1 MTRRPASIDG
11 PRDGGSGSVVPTGSR
26 TSEGLRRDL
35 GFFGLLWI
43 SAGTTLGSGWLFGSF
58 VALTIA
64 GPAALIS
71 WVIASVFMVPLV
83 LVYAELGAMFPES
96 GGPGRFAHH
105 AFGSLAGATFGW
117 FSYVQAAAIAP
128 IEVLAALEY
137 LSTNSWARGFYDSG
151 SGTLSPSGFLA
162 AVVLM
167 GTFVTLNLR
176 GIRLLSRTNSAITVF
191 KLLIPTLTAVALI
204 VAAFHLQNFTA
215 AGGFFVHGGSGPTQ
229 SILSA
234 IAAGGIAF
242 AVTGFE
248 GALEVGGESARP
260 QRDLPRAV
268 LGAFVVCTVIYI
280 VVQVAFIGGLPSSLL
295 SHYSSWAG
303 LATDSQLSRAPF
315 FALAGLVGMGWL
327 AWTMRVDAV
336 ISPSGTGLLYLT
348 GASRLSFGLSRDGYV
363 PELFLVEDER
373 TDVPLWGVI
382 MSAVLGLLFLLPFPS
397 WNKLVSV
404 VTGAVVLMYAS
415 APLALGSLRRSRP
428 ELARPYR
435 LPAARLLA
443 PASFV
448 FATFVAYWS
457 GWQTI
462 STLMLALLLG
472 YGLMGLVRRLHL
484 DLDPPRIEWA
494 SARWLFPY
502 LIGLSVVSYLGDF
515 GSGGILG
522 GVGPFHDVLVGG
534 RGVIP
539 LWWDLACLTV
549 LGLGVFAG
557 AMTQGGGLTKRDR
570 SAAAAPKTDPPPGR
584 SPGSPGP
591 RAAPA
596 AGRRV

>member
-1 MTRRPASIDG
+1 MEA
-11 PRDGGSGSVVPTGSR
+11 R
-26 TSEGLRRDL
+26 TDEGLRRDV

-43 SAGTTLGSGWLFGSF
+43 SVGTTLGSGWLFGAF

-71 WVIASVFMVPLV
+71 WVLASLLMAPLA

-96 GGPGRFAHH
+96 GGPGRFTHH

-117 FSYVQAAAIAP
+117 FSYVQAATIAP
-128 IEVLAALEY
+128 IEVLAAIEY
-137 LSTNSWARGFYDSG
+137 LSATSWARGLYDSG
-151 SGTLSPSGFLA
+151 TGTLSLSGFIV

-167 GTFVTLNLR
+167 GVFVTLNLR
-176 GIRLLSRTNSAITVF
+176 GIRLLARTNSAITIV
-191 KLLIPTLTAVALI
+191 KLLIPLLTAAALI
-204 VAAFHLQNFTA
+204 LVAFHLQNFTA
-215 AGGFFVHGGSGPTQ
+215 AGGFFVHGVAGSTQ

-234 IAAGGIAF
+234 IAAGGVVF
-242 AVTGFE
+242 ALTGFE
-248 GALEVGGESARP
+248 GALEVGGESAHP
-260 QRDLPRAV
+260 HRDLPRAV
-268 LGAFVVCTVIYI
+268 LGAFVGCTLIYI
-280 VVQVAFIGGLPSSLL
+280 VVQIAFIGALPPPLL
-295 SHYSSWAG
+295 SHFSSWTG

-315 FALAGLVGMGWL
+315 FVLAGLVGMGWL
-327 AWTMRVDAV
+327 AWTMRFDAV
-336 ISPSGTGLLYLT
+336 VSPGGTGLLYLT
-348 GASRLSFGLSRDGYV
+348 SASRLSLGLSRDGYV
-363 PELFLVEDER
+363 PKLFLVEDER
-373 TDVPLWGVI
+373 TDVPVWGVVI
-382 MSAVLGLLFLLPFPS
+382 AALLGLLFLLPFAS

-404 VTGAVVLMYAS
+404 VTGAVVLMYAG
-415 APLALGSLRRSRP
+415 APLALGSLRRTRP

-435 LPAARLLA
+435 LPAAGLLA

-448 FATFVAYWS
+448 FTTFVAYWS

-472 YGLMGLVRRLHL
+472 YGLMGLVRRLHF

-515 GSGGILG
+515 GRGGVLG

-549 LGLGVFAG
+549 LSLGTFIG
-557 AMTQGGGLTKRDR
+557 AMAQGGRVGSL
-570 SAAAAPKTDPPPGR
+570 PPP
-584 SPGSPGP
+584 PKAGSV
-591 RAAPA
+591 A
-596 AGRRV
+596 